1 MMTPPRR
8 RAETHL
14 VVIAGRARRW
24 LRRVAPARGTLRK
37 DLLAGLPGA
46 ISGVP
51 DGMAASVLAGV
62 SPVYGL
68 YASIFGPVGGGL
80 TASTRL
86 MVITTTSAAAVAAGS
101 AVAGVPE
108 PERPRALF
116 LLTLMAG
123 ALMLLAA
130 LARLG
135 RYTRF
140 VPHSVMIGFLSG
152 VAANIVL
159 GQLPDLAGASASG
172 PFALAKTWDLV
183 IHPGRVNVGALL
195 AGLFAIGVLA
205 AFRRTR
211 FAAYSTLVA
220 LIVPSI
226 VVAVLGAESIPVA
239 GDGGD
244 IPSGLPA
251 PALPHL
257 ADFSFSLLTGAFAVA
272 AVVLVQGAG
281 VSESAPNPD
290 RTTSDSDRD
299 FLAQGVGNLLAGLFR
314 GQPVGGSV
322 GRTAL
327 NIASGAAD
335 RWASIFSG
343 LWMAV
348 LLLLF
353 SGLVGAV
360 VMSTLAAVLIVAA
373 IGAFRAADV
382 RAILRTG
389 AISRIAVSVT
399 FLATLFLPVAA
410 AVGIG
415 VVLSLLMQLNR
426 EAADLRVVRLTPR
439 DDGVFVEQPAPRRLE
454 SREVV
459 LLDVYGSL
467 FYAGSRTLQARLP
480 DPAHAERPV
489 VVLRLRGRAMLGST
503 AFAVLSDYAARLAD
517 AGGRLYLSG
526 VDPAVRRQLRRNRT
540 VERVDGVRI
549 FEASDV
555 VGESS
560 LEGYHAAQRWL
571 AGPG

>member
-1 MMTPPRR
+1 
-8 RAETHL
+8 
-14 VVIAGRARRW
+14 
-24 LRRVAPARGTLRK
+24 LRRVAPERSTVRQ
-37 DLLAGLPGA
+37 DLVAGLPGA

-51 DGMAASVLAGV
+51 DGMAAGVLAGV
-62 SPVYGL
+62 NPVYGL
-68 YASIFGPVGGGL
+68 YASVFGPIGGGL

-86 MVITTTSAAAVAAGS
+86 LVITTTSAAAVAAGS
-101 AVAGVPE
+101 ALADVPAAD
-108 PERPRALF
+108 RPRALF
-116 LLTLMAG
+116 LLTLLAG
-123 ALMLLAA
+123 ALMVLAGV
-130 LARLG
+130 LKLG
-135 RYTRF
+135 RYIRF

-152 VAANIVL
+152 VAVNIVL
-159 GQLPDLAGASASG
+159 SQLPDLAGAPASG
-172 PFALAKTWDLV
+172 PFALAKAWDLLT
-183 IHPGRVNVGALL
+183 HLGRVNVGALL
-195 AGLFAIGVLA
+195 AGLFALAVLVVL
-205 AFRRTR
+205 RRTR
-211 FAAYSTLVA
+211 LAPYSTLVA

-226 VVAVLGAESIPVA
+226 VVALVHADSIPVA
-239 GDGGD
+239 GDAGG

-251 PALPHL
+251 PSLPRL
-257 ADFSFSLLTGAFAVA
+257 GDFSLSLLAGAFAVA

-290 RTTSDSDRD
+290 KTRSDTNRD

-327 NIASGAAD
+327 NVASGAAG
-335 RWASIFSG
+335 RWAAIFSG

-373 IGAFRAADV
+373 ITAFRAADV

-389 AISRIAVSVT
+389 AISRVAVFAT

-415 VVLSLLMQLNR
+415 VALSLVMQLNR

-439 DDGVFVEQPAPRRLE
+439 DDGAFVEQPAPRRLE
-454 SREVV
+454 SRQVV

-467 FYAGSRTLQARLP
+467 FYAGARTLQARLP
-480 DPAHAERPV
+480 EPADAERPV

-503 AFAVLSDYAARLAD
+503 AFAVLSDYAGRLAD
-517 AGGRLYLSG
+517 AGGRLYLTG
-526 VDPAVRRQLRRNRT
+526 VDPAVLLQLRRNRT
-540 VERVDGVRI
+540 VEKVDGVRI
-549 FEASDV
+549 FEATDV

-571 AGPG
+571 ARPG